1 LRLIE
6 SADAARGSQR
16 VVLSAAVRRNPADT
30 EFGITLKK
38 ADLIHRGKTL
48 LALEHEAGC
57 QLYRDGRVV
66 IENLVLSGPVGRVSA
81 NGRFEADGSSNLLIS
96 TSGLTGDG
104 WLDMLVGDR
113 LQFQGLS
120 ARVRVAGRL
129 SAPSFTVEGTLD
141 KIGSAG
147 FPMAFSGR
155 FNLEYNSQVIKINQF
170 VWQGTEGQLIQL
182 TGILPIDFRQPEIF
196 TPGPITLT
204 GLVELDDAAVLSF
217 IIPLAASTGGS
228 IRCDLNLAG
237 TWQRPAGTLHLAV
250 SDLKRPTD
258 IRPLPPGPYTVRGDV
273 RIDGGLVA
281 LESLEAYSPGWKLLA
296 QGQWRGA
303 PTLPHLI
310 ESGGTKLTGQ
320 VDLAGSLIVDNL
332 SWIAREVDG
341 VRRLSGRL
349 EARGNLLGPITSPK
363 ADAVIKLADAEFA
376 PDFDMPTLQ
385 GLNLEAALTPDAVN
399 VRSLAG
405 NLGGAPFELSGTW
418 KLGTGADHASDLRLR
433 GENILLYR
441 DESLRLRADTDLTL
455 RGPLKRLELSGE
467 IAVTDGRFSKNFG
480 VIEGIA
486 TAGNS
491 GSDGGFRLF
500 SFRSP
505 PLRDMVFDVR
515 ITAKEPFIL
524 RNNLVR
530 GSVRPDL
537 LLTGTGEV
545 PLLVGKVYV
554 EPTRLYL
561 PAGRMQLDNG
571 LVRFEQS
578 DPDRPKLDLIG
589 TSTMLGYD
597 ITAVIEGPYD
607 EPVITLSSIPTLPNE
622 ELLMLL
628 LAGQPP
634 KNIGARSNTNRQ
646 GLNIAV
652 FLGRDFITRLFGN
665 ESDDTFEDILDRFD
679 VEVGRGITQ
688 KGEDTINSQ
697 FRVADDVLIK
707 GDSLY
712 LTGERD
718 LFDYYN
724 GGIKLVFRFR

>member
-1 LRLIE
+1 
-6 SADAARGSQR
+6 
-16 VVLSAAVRRNPADT
+16 
-30 EFGITLKK
+30 
-38 ADLIHRGKTL
+38 
-48 LALEHEAGC
+48 
-57 QLYRDGRVV
+57 
-66 IENLVLSGPVGRVSA
+66 
-81 NGRFEADGSSNLLIS
+81 
-96 TSGLTGDG
+96 
-104 WLDMLVGDR
+104 
-113 LQFQGLS
+113 
-120 ARVRVAGRL
+120 
-129 SAPSFTVEGTLD
+129 
-141 KIGSAG
+141 
-147 FPMAFSGR
+147 MAFSGR
-155 FNLEYNSQVIKINQF
+155 FNLEYDSRVLKIKQF
-170 VWQGTEGQLIQL
+170 EWQGTEGQQVQL
-182 TGILPIDFRQPEIF
+182 SGTLPIDLRQPEIF
-196 TPGPITLT
+196 TPGPIALT
-204 GLVELDDAAVLSF
+204 GRVELDDAAVLSF
-217 IIPLAASTGGS
+217 LIPLTARTGGS

-250 SDLKRPTD
+250 SDLQRPAD
-258 IRPLPPGPYTVRGDV
+258 IRPLPPGPYTVSSDV
-273 RIDGGLVA
+273 RIDGALVS
-281 LESLEAYSPGWKLLA
+281 LESLEAHSPGWKIQA

-303 PTLPHLI
+303 PTLPNLI
-310 ESGGTKLTGQ
+310 ESGGPKLTGQ
-320 VDLAGSLIVDNL
+320 VDLAGSLTVDNL

-349 EARGNLLGPITSPK
+349 RARGSLQGPIASPQ
-363 ADAVIKLADAEFA
+363 ADAVIELDNAEFA

-385 GLNLEAALTPDAVN
+385 GLNLEAKLTPDAVN
-399 VRSLAG
+399 VRSLSG

-418 KLGTGADHASDLRLR
+418 KLGTAAAHESDLRLR

-455 RGPLKRLELSGE
+455 RGPLSRLELAGE
-467 IAVTDGRFSKNFG
+467 IALTDGRFSKNFG

-486 TAGNS
+486 TAGK
-491 GSDGGFRLF
+491 SDGGGAGFRLF
-500 SFRSP
+500 SFRRP
-505 PLRDMVFDVR
+505 PLRDMVLDVR

-537 LLTGTGEV
+537 RLTGTGEI

-561 PAGRMQLDNG
+561 PAGRMLLDNG
-571 LVRFEQS
+571 LVRFEQT

-628 LAGQPP
+628 LTGQPP
-634 KNIGARSNTNRQ
+634 KTVSGRANSTRQ

-652 FLGRDFITRLFGN
+652 FLGRDFISRLFGN

-697 FRVADDVLIK
+697 FRIADDVLAK

-718 LFDYYN
+718 YFDYYN
-724 GGIKLVFRFR
+724 GGVKLVFRFR

>member
-1 LRLIE
+1 
-6 SADAARGSQR
+6 
-16 VVLSAAVRRNPADT
+16 
-30 EFGITLKK
+30 
-38 ADLIHRGKTL
+38 
-48 LALEHEAGC
+48 
-57 QLYRDGRVV
+57 
-66 IENLVLSGPVGRVSA
+66 
-81 NGRFEADGSSNLLIS
+81 
-96 TSGLTGDG
+96 
-104 WLDMLVGDR
+104 
-113 LQFQGLS
+113 
-120 ARVRVAGRL
+120 
-129 SAPSFTVEGTLD
+129 
-141 KIGSAG
+141 
-147 FPMAFSGR
+147 
-155 FNLEYNSQVIKINQF
+155 
-170 VWQGTEGQLIQL
+170 
-182 TGILPIDFRQPEIF
+182 
-196 TPGPITLT
+196 
-204 GLVELDDAAVLSF
+204 
-217 IIPLAASTGGS
+217 
-228 IRCDLNLAG
+228 
-237 TWQRPAGTLHLAV
+237 
-250 SDLKRPTD
+250 
-258 IRPLPPGPYTVRGDV
+258 
-273 RIDGGLVA
+273 
-281 LESLEAYSPGWKLLA
+281 
-296 QGQWRGA
+296 
-303 PTLPHLI
+303 
-310 ESGGTKLTGQ
+310 
-320 VDLAGSLIVDNL
+320 
-332 SWIAREVDG
+332 
-341 VRRLSGRL
+341 
-349 EARGNLLGPITSPK
+349 
-363 ADAVIKLADAEFA
+363 
-376 PDFDMPTLQ
+376 
-385 GLNLEAALTPDAVN
+385 
-399 VRSLAG
+399 
-405 NLGGAPFELSGTW
+405 
-418 KLGTGADHASDLRLR
+418 
-433 GENILLYR
+433 
-441 DESLRLRADTDLTL
+441 LRLRADTDLTL
-455 RGPLKRLELSGE
+455 RGSLERLELSGE

-491 GSDGGFRLF
+491 SSDGGFHLF

-515 ITAKEPFIL
+515 ITAKEPFTL
-524 RNNLVR
+524 RNNLLR

-622 ELLMLL
+622 DLLMLL